1 MEITNELAQ
10 ALVNYLASKPYGEV
24 FQLIGALQEQAKVQP
39 EPQAKVQP
47 EEPTID
53 DSDKAE

>member
-39 EPQAKVQP
+39 E
-47 EEPTID
+47 EPTID
-53 DSDKAE
+53 DSNKAE